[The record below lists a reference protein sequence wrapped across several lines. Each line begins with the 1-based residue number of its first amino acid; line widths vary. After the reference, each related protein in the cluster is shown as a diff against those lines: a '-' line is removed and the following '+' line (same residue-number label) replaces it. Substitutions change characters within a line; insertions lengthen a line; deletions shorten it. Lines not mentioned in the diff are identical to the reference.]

1 VGQTR
6 ELSEATALLSR
17 RRDLLLTVRKE
28 LVDIEGGTVTTAQA
42 KHIQRQI
49 DSELTADEQQSK
61 IDEILREVEQD
72 YIDHLSSTYPML
84 SKTEIIVCVF
94 LKLGMR
100 SIDIAKLMV
109 TSERTVENHRLH
121 IRKKMGLGAGIAM
134 KDALEKLA
142 ANS

>member
-1 VGQTR
+1 
-6 ELSEATALLSR
+6 
-17 RRDLLLTVRKE
+17 
-28 LVDIEGGTVTTAQA
+28 
-42 KHIQRQI
+42 
-49 DSELTADEQQSK
+49 
-61 IDEILREVEQD
+61 
-72 YIDHLSSTYPML
+72 ML